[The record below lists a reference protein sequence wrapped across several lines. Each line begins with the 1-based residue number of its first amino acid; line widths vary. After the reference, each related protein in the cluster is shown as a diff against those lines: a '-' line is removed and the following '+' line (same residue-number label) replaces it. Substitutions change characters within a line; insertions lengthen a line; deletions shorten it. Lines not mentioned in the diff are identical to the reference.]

1 MNTSP
6 EHMQN
11 LYTLSCFKIFLLIVF
26 FIGSIPFPTAAN
38 ECPGGCMV
46 RISGKIVEQT
56 SRKPFRQ
63 ANIIIKSGDKVLA
76 TQLSEKDGSFIVYIS
91 PEKVQENKVDVKIM
105 YMNHIFVRHNL
116 SAVSQDITVEINGAV
131 LLKEEFFDEHK
142 IPLHNLDN
150 PQVGK
155 IILNSDK
162 LRIDPNSVTRD
173 IPTPIG
179 S

>member
-1 MNTSP
+1 
-6 EHMQN
+6 MQN
-11 LYTLSCFKIFLLIVF
+11 LYTFSSFRIFLMVVF
-26 FIGSIPFPTAAN
+26 FLGSHSVLTAGN
-38 ECPGGCMV
+38 ECPGGCMI

-63 ANIIIKSGDKVLA
+63 ASIIIKSGDKVLA
-76 TQLSEKDGSFIVYIS
+76 TQQSEKDGSFIIYIS
-91 PEKVQENKVDVKIM
+91 PEKVQENKVDVKIT

-116 SAVSQDITVEINGAV
+116 SADSQDITIEINGAL

-142 IPLHNLDN
+142 MPLHNLEN

-173 IPTPIG
+173 LSAPIG